1 MNKHLSIQ
9 SVLITGIGG
18 AAGSYLAEFF
28 AGSYPD
34 FKVHGIS
41 RWHSASLDNLS
52 EVSGRITVHEA
63 DLLDFGSV
71 LSVLTEVR
79 PDVIFHLASHA
90 NVRASFITP
99 NAVMA
104 NNILGTGNLF
114 EAVRLAKLNPIIQL
128 GSTSEVYGQVDP
140 KYIPIKEDTPL
151 NPANPYA
158 VSKTAQD
165 LLGGTYFLSYKMQII
180 RTRAFGYI
188 NPRRPDLFATSFA
201 KQIALIELGLKK
213 ELLHGNLES
222 IRTMLDVRDISRA
235 YWDAILYCQPGEIY
249 NVGSTSPVSVKEVLE
264 YLVSKSTAAIPTRTD
279 ENLLRPSDVTLQVPC
294 VDKFVAAT
302 SWKPIYSLHESLEFL
317 LQYWRREAKKQL
329 KEIQDPKGDVK
340 VEIS

>member
-1 MNKHLSIQ
+1 MNKQKPIK

-18 AAGSYLAEFF
+18 AAGSYLAEFLVNNH
-28 AGSYPD
+28 PD
-34 FKVHGIS
+34 IKVHGIS
-41 RWHSASLDNLS
+41 RWHSATIDNLS
-52 EVSGRITVHEA
+52 GVLGKATIHES

-71 LSVLTEVR
+71 LTVFKKVR

-99 NAVMA
+99 NAVLA

-114 EAVRLAKLNPIIQL
+114 EAVRLAELDPIIQL

-165 LLGGTYFLSYKMQII
+165 LLGGTYFLSYKMRII

-201 KQIALIELGLKK
+201 KQIALIELSLKK
-213 ELLHGNLES
+213 ELVHGNLES
-222 IRTMLDVRDISRA
+222 VRTMLDVRDISRA
-235 YWDAILYCQPGEIY
+235 YWDAILYCQPGETY
-249 NVGSTSPVSVKEVLE
+249 NVGSISPVSVKEVLE
-264 YLVSKSTAAIPTRTD
+264 YLISKSSVTIPTKID
-279 ENLLRPSDVTLQVPC
+279 ENLLRPSDVTLQIPC
-294 VDKFVAAT
+294 IDKFVAAT
-302 SWKPIYSLHESLEFL
+302 GWKPIYSLEESLDSL
-317 LQYWRREAKKQL
+317 LQYWREEIKKQL
-329 KEIQDPKGDVK
+329 KQDLLLKGM
-340 VEIS
+340 